1 MVKLINMRAN
11 YDYCTQNIKAR
22 QRSRKPGSVSYVART
37 QVLCHLSSL
46 QVALQ
51 LKRSTLHRYSS
62 KGVSGGNPP
71 TMVYMNLQPPA
82 DTAQMITHWLVVSYT
97 TFSPLPTMKDRRLF
111 SSTLAYCHQ

>member
-1 MVKLINMRAN
+1 MS
-11 YDYCTQNIKAR
+11 CPQNNKKAR

-62 KGVSGGNPP
+62 KDVSGGNPP